1 MQLIALENVRHYV
14 QVGMPLPFNVRQ
26 SDGKLLLARGQVIDT
41 AEQLETLLERGTLI
55 DIGEVESP
63 RERIMRATP
72 AELPALWSRAIDRA
86 GETLQAL
93 PADGLDSA
101 MDEVAQPLVAL
112 TERDPD
118 LAIFQVLRQHGN
130 HHTQYGVNH
139 SIHCAIAA
147 FLAGHRLGLDSATLT
162 LAFKAA
168 LTMNV
173 SMLELQGQ
181 LATQIGPLTPA
192 QREAIQGHPERSV
205 QMLKVAGITDPEW
218 LEAVAQ
224 HHETS
229 DGTGYPLGLRDVA
242 PLAQLLNRC
251 DVYTAKL
258 SPRRSREGLTAD
270 VAVRRMFAARPD
282 DPITAA
288 LIKEFGLYPPGSFV
302 RLEGGETAI
311 VVRRGS
317 NAHTPLVSVLTDA
330 RGAALARPQRR
341 DTAQHGNRIVSML
354 NGSTTPLPLAPEAL
368 LATL

>member
-1 MQLIALENVRHYV
+1 MQLIALETVRHYV
-14 QVGMPLPFNVRQ
+14 QVGVPLPFNIRQ
-26 SDGKLLLARGQVIDT
+26 SDHTLLLARGQVIDSP
-41 AEQLETLLERGTLI
+41 EQMASLLERGTLV
-55 DIGEVESP
+55 DIGEIESP
-63 RERIMRATP
+63 RERILRATS
-72 AELPALWSRAIDRA
+72 AELPALWGRAIDRA
-86 GETLQAL
+86 SETLLAL
-93 PADGLDSA
+93 PADGMDTA
-101 MDEVAQPLVAL
+101 MDEVTQPLVAL

-118 LAIFQVLRQHGN
+118 LAIFQILRQHGN

-147 FLAGHRLGLDSATLT
+147 FLAGHRLGLDAPALT

-168 LTMNV
+168 LTMNI

-181 LATQIGPLTPA
+181 LATQLGPLTAP
-192 QREAIQGHPERSV
+192 QREVIQGHPQRSV

-229 DGTGYPLGLRDVA
+229 DGNGYPLGLRDIA

-258 SPRRSREGLTAD
+258 SPRRSRESLTAD
-270 VAVRRMFAARPD
+270 VAVRRMFAARPG

-302 RLEGGETAI
+302 RLATGETAI
-311 VVRRGS
+311 VVRRGA
-317 NAHTPLVSVLTDA
+317 NAHTPVVTVLTDV
-330 RGAALARPQRR
+330 RGATLAHLERR
-341 DTAQHGNRIVSML
+341 DTALPGHGIVSML
-354 NGSTTPLPLAPEAL
+354 NSGSTKVSITPELL
-368 LATL
+368 LATA